1 MEQLSWTDDMML
13 RAERPETPM
22 QIQMLLI
29 YDQTSAP
36 GGKVTFKRILEEID
50 ARLHLAPTFRRRLTE
65 LPGGL
70 HMPYWVDDPDFDLEY
85 HVRHIALPQ
94 PGDWRQLCI
103 QIARIHG
110 RQLDLRR
117 PPWEL
122 TVIEGLNAVPGVPK
136 GSFAISLKLHH
147 CVGMASVELMAAM
160 HDLAADAAR
169 PAPSAHPFNP
179 GALPS
184 TSELVARTAINIAL
198 YPLRAG
204 KVVVPNAVNALRHLP
219 TLPGALASGVAAA
232 LTSGSGS
239 VFSPATRFNGSATPH
254 RVFEARFHDL
264 ADFKRIKA
272 CVPKATINDV
282 TLAYVGGALR
292 HYLDGHDE
300 LPEESLVAACPASI
314 RSTDERGAGGNR
326 LFGRLHP
333 LGTSI
338 ADPLERL
345 AAIVEET
352 SAFRD
357 NADSASSSRLMEL
370 VGVVPTT
377 LLGMTVK
384 AATAMPFSAPTIA
397 STTVSNVPGPT
408 EPIYT
413 TPTAC
418 NGVRRSAQRR
428 RQRCCHRTLTG
439 GGGVSAGCRRCG
451 EMVFPPARS
460 SARSA
465 AQPSRPST
473 STPCGTGRSTS
484 RRRPDP
490 RFSSAIAPSRLS
502 RWTWVMPTASWAR
515 PCHSGPSS
523 SGRLFHAASRTSCA

>member
-1 MEQLSWTDDMML
+1 MEARPVEQLSWTDDMML

-29 YDQTSAP
+29 YDQSTAP
-36 GGKVTFKRILEEID
+36 AGRVTFKRILEELD

-70 HMPYWVDDPDFDLEY
+70 HMPYWVEDPDFDLEY

-122 TVIEGLNAVPGVPK
+122 TVIEGLNSIPGVPK

-147 CVGMASVELMAAM
+147 CVVDGMESVELMAAM
-160 HDLAADAAR
+160 HDLVADAPR
-169 PAPSAHPFNP
+169 PAPPAHPFEP
-179 GALPS
+179 SALPS
-184 TSELVARTAINIAL
+184 TSDLVVRTATNIAL
-198 YPLRAG
+198 YPLRASRVLIPG
-204 KVVVPNAVNALRHLP
+204 AFNALRHLH
-219 TLPGALASGVAAA
+219 TLPGALVSGVASTLAPGG
-232 LTSGSGS
+232 GSL
-239 VFSPATRFNGSATPH
+239 FSPATRFNGSATPH

-264 ADFKRIKA
+264 DDFKRIKN

-292 HYLDGHDE
+292 HYLGGYGE

-314 RSTDERGAGGNR
+314 RSNDERGVGGNR

-357 NADSASSSRLMEL
+357 NADSAGSARLMEL
-370 VGVVPTT
+370 VGVVPTA
-377 LLGMTVK
+377 LLGLTVK

-397 STTVSNVPGPT
+397 STTVSNVPGPK
-408 EPIYT
+408 EAIYFAGARLERVT
-413 TPTAC
+413 GLGPLIGGMNLFHVVASYHGTVSIGATAD
-418 NGVRRSAQRR
+418 RSALPDPSHYADCMQ
-428 RQRCCHRTLTG
+428 TAFDELL
-439 GGGVSAGCRRCG
+439 
-451 EMVFPPARS
+451 
-460 SARSA
+460 SA
-465 AQPSRPST
+465 AGSRPT
-473 STPCGTGRSTS
+473 STR
-484 RRRPDP
+484 
-490 RFSSAIAPSRLS
+490 AN
-502 RWTWVMPTASWAR
+502 
-515 PCHSGPSS
+515 
-523 SGRLFHAASRTSCA
+523 

>member
-29 YDQTSAP
+29 YDQSTAP
-36 GGKVTFKRILEEID
+36 DGRVTFKRILEELD

-103 QIARIHG
+103 QTARIHG

-147 CVGMASVELMAAM
+147 CVVDGMESVEMMAAM
-160 HDLAADAAR
+160 HDLAADAPR
-169 PAPSAHPFNP
+169 PAPPDRPWDP

-184 TSELVARTAINIAL
+184 TSNLVARTAVNVAL
-198 YPLRAG
+198 YPMRVG
-204 KVVVPNAVNALRHLP
+204 KVVIPNAFNALRNLR
-219 TLPGALASGVAAA
+219 TLTGALSDGVAATLGPA
-232 LTSGSGS
+232 TGSPFPPS
-239 VFSPATRFNGSATPH
+239 TRFNGSATPH
-254 RVFEARFHDL
+254 RVFEARFHEL
-264 ADFKRIKA
+264 ADFKRIKG
-272 CVPKATINDV
+272 CVPDATINDV
-282 TLAYVGGALR
+282 TLAYVGGTLR
-292 HYLDGHDE
+292 HYLQGHGE
-300 LPEESLVAACPASI
+300 LPEENLVAACPMSI
-314 RSTDERGAGGNR
+314 RSGDQRGGGGNR
-326 LFGRLHP
+326 LFGKLQP

-345 AAIVEET
+345 ATIVEET
-352 SAFRD
+352 SQFRRTAGD
-357 NADSASSSRLMEL
+357 EGSARLMDL

-377 LLGMTVK
+377 LLGLTVK
-384 AATAMPFSAPTIA
+384 AASAMPFSGPTIA

-408 EPIYT
+408 EPIYFAGARLRYVT
-413 TPTAC
+413 GLGPLIGGMNLFHVVVSYNGTISIGATAD
-418 NGVRRSAQRR
+418 RSA
-428 RQRCCHRTLTG
+428 LG
-439 GGGVSAGCRRCG
+439 D
-451 EMVFPPARS
+451 PAHY
-460 SARSA
+460 ADCMQLAFDELLSA
-465 AQPSRPST
+465 ANDR
-473 STPCGTGRSTS
+473 
-484 RRRPDP
+484 
-490 RFSSAIAPSRLS
+490 
-502 RWTWVMPTASWAR
+502 
-515 PCHSGPSS
+515 
-523 SGRLFHAASRTSCA
+523 

>member
-1 MEQLSWTDDMML
+1 MML

-29 YDQTSAP
+29 YDQTTAP
-36 GGKVTFKRILEEID
+36 AGRVTFKRILEELD

-147 CVGMASVELMAAM
+147 CVVDGMESLELMAAM
-160 HDLAADAAR
+160 HDLAPDGPR
-169 PAPSAHPFNP
+169 PAAPARAFEP
-179 GALPS
+179 GPLPS
-184 TSELVARTAINIAL
+184 TSDLVARTAANIAR
-198 YPLRAG
+198 YPLRVS
-204 KVVVPNAVNALRHLP
+204 KVLLPSAFSALRQLH
-219 TLPGALASGVAAA
+219 TLPGALASGVASTLAPGG
-232 LTSGSGS
+232 GSL
-239 VFSPATRFNGSATPH
+239 FAPTTRFNGSVTPH

-272 CVPKATINDV
+272 SVPKATINDV

-292 HYLDGHDE
+292 NYLEGHGE
-300 LPEESLVAACPASI
+300 LPDESLVAACPASI
-314 RSTDERGAGGNR
+314 RSSDERGAGGNR

-345 AAIVEET
+345 ATIVDET
-352 SAFRD
+352 SAFRE
-357 NADSASSSRLMEL
+357 NADSEGNSRLMEL
-370 VGVVPTT
+370 VGVVPTA
-377 LLGMTVK
+377 LLGLTVK
-384 AATAMPFSAPTIA
+384 AASALPISAPAIA

-408 EPIYT
+408 EPIYFAGARLQLVT
-413 TPTAC
+413 GLGPLIGGMNLFHVVASYNGTVSIGATAD
-418 NGVRRSAQRR
+418 RSA
-428 RQRCCHRTLTG
+428 L
-439 GGGVSAGCRRCG
+439 
-451 EMVFPPARS
+451 PDPANYADCMQTS
-460 SARSA
+460 FDELLSA
-465 AQPSRPST
+465 ASSQST
-473 STPCGTGRSTS
+473 STIG
-484 RRRPDP
+484 
-490 RFSSAIAPSRLS
+490 
-502 RWTWVMPTASWAR
+502 
-515 PCHSGPSS
+515 
-523 SGRLFHAASRTSCA
+523 